1 MKTIK
6 RFIVYSVN
14 NVEKWK
20 LEANHLALFAT
31 HQHATIQDNE
41 SSNLFHQ
48 P

>member
-6 RFIVYSVN
+6 RFIVYSIN

-20 LEANHLALFAT
+20 LKPNHLALSAT

-41 SSNLFHQ
+41 SSNLFHR
-48 P
+48 